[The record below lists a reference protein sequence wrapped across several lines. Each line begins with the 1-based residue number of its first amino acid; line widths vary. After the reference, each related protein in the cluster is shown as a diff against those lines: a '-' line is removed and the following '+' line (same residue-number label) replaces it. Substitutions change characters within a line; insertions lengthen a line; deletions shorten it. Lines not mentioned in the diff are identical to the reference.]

1 MINPVVDLALTGA
14 IIHSAAERATLCEA
28 ALHLPIRVR
37 TINVVADAKLL
48 HGSDLFVLCIQA
60 RTSDALL
67 EEADKRVLIRVVIQL
82 VYFGPIH
89 HEPFFA

>member
-1 MINPVVDLALTGA
+1 MRAVD
-14 IIHSAAERATLCEA
+14 
-28 ALHLPIRVR
+28 
-37 TINVVADAKLL
+37 VVAYAKLL

-67 EEADKRVLIRVVIQL
+67 EEADKRVLIRVEIQL

-89 HEPFFA
+89 HEAFFEKVASNAYKISSN